1 MGDNRVIV
9 TGSQDWTDPEL
20 VRKVLRAVW
29 IWAPPG
35 TVLVSGGCPRGA
47 DRLAETAWRALGG
60 EVETHRPVWRP
71 NGVWDPAAG
80 IRRSEHMVL
89 LGASL
94 CVAFG
99 LPCQRAG
106 CAGKPADPEWPFHV
120 THGTGHCSLF
130 AARHGIRTG
139 RFTPILA
146 A

>member
-9 TGSQDWTDPEL
+9 TGSQDWTDEAL
-20 VRKVLRAVW
+20 IRKVLKAVW

-35 TVLVSGGCPRGA
+35 TLLVSGGCPRGA
-47 DRLAETAWRALGG
+47 DRLAESAWRALGG
-60 EVETHRPVWRP
+60 EVERHRPR
-71 NGVWDPAAG
+71 WDLYGDAAG
-80 IRRSEHMVL
+80 FRRSEHMVL

-99 LPCQRAG
+99 VPCRRAS
-106 CAGKPADPEWPFHV
+106 CAGKPPDPEWPFHV

-130 AARHGIRTG
+130 AAGHGIRTG

>member
-47 DRLAETAWRALGG
+47 DRLAERAWRGLGG
-60 EVETHRPVWRP
+60 EVERHRPDWPRY
-71 NGVWDPAAG
+71 GKAAG
-80 IRRSEHMVL
+80 FRRSEHMVL

-99 LPCQRAG
+99 MPCRKPE
-106 CAGKPADPEWPFHV
+106 CAGKDPDPKWPYHV

-130 AARHGIRTG
+130 AEEHGIRTG
-139 RFTPILA
+139 RFPPILA